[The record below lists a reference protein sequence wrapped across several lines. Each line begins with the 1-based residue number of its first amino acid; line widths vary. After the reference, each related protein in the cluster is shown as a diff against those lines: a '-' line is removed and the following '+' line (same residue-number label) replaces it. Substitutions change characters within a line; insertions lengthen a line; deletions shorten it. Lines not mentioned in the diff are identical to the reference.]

1 MTYDAKDLIPHRGEM
16 LFVDKI
22 VSLEGGVRATGEWRP
37 SDNPW
42 LASDPASAILLPTLP
57 LEALAQLGA
66 CAVFALD
73 RYRGR
78 TPLLAGF
85 DDVSFPSRFSLADVV
100 HLSVEIIT
108 LGSRFGK
115 ARGSATIGAR
125 TVCHGELRFVLL

>member
-1 MTYDAKDLIPHRGEM
+1 MTYNAKELIPHRDEM

-22 VSLEGGVRATGEWRP
+22 ISLEGGVRATGEWRP
-37 SDNPW
+37 ADNPW
-42 LASDPASAILLPTLP
+42 LAANPGSAMVPTLP

-66 CAVFALD
+66 CTVFALD

-85 DDVSFPSRFSLADVV
+85 KDVQFPNQFCIDAVV
-100 HLSVEIIT
+100 DLSVEIIM

-115 ARGSATIGAR
+115 AHGSATIETR
-125 TVCHGELRFVLL
+125 TVCQGEIQFVMM